1 MEIFYVILIFLSP
14 VVLLCI
20 LFKTRKKQ
28 LKNVLDY
35 FSADISFLGVTTFKY
50 KNRDFRIIYIGTQN
64 FSTGSGGS
72 YPVLELKT
80 NQPMDLLLAPLE
92 ARKYHFVFSLPKTA
106 VQFQVNEKPFFIYS
120 KKINNIFELTNS
132 IQKDES
138 FQKKIF
144 EMLNKKF
151 SSLCFVE
158 KIEID
163 FFQFKKTAFLKFV
176 GLGADHIHDPE
187 ILKNYC
193 EDLLVIENLAMQS
206 FI

>member
-14 VVLLCI
+14 VVLLYI
-20 LFKTRKKQ
+20 LFNTRKKQ

-50 KNRDFRIIYIGTQN
+50 KNRDFRITYIGTQS

-72 YPVLELKT
+72 YPVLELKM
-80 NQPMDLLLAPLE
+80 NRPMDLLLARLE

-120 KKINNIFELTNS
+120 KKINNFFELKNS
-132 IQKDES
+132 IQKDET

-144 EMLNKKF
+144 DMLDKKF
-151 SSLCFVE
+151 SSLCFIK

-163 FFQFKKTAFLKFV
+163 LFQFKKTAFLKFT
-176 GLGADHIHDPE
+176 GLSADYINNPD
-187 ILKNYC
+187 ILKKYC
-193 EDLLVIENLAMQS
+193 EDLLEIENVVLQNL
-206 FI
+206 